1 MTKKDKKAID
11 EDKNTTTE
19 SDEKKTIV
27 IVGNNE
33 KAEDDFRTIGVFG
46 EIDEEKCAE
55 LIYSLL
61 LLHRNREQVTLSDP
75 SDESSELI
83 AISRPIELIL
93 STYGGSADEMFA
105 IYDVI
110 RQVSKD
116 CDIVTRGL
124 GKVMSAGVLLLAC
137 GAKGKR
143 EIGENCRVM
152 IHSVIAG
159 NAGSLHNLEN
169 EMDELRH
176 TQEQYIKALA
186 TETKMTTR
194 QIKKMLERKVNVYL
208 TAQEAVEFGI
218 ADIII

>member
-1 MTKKDKKAID
+1 MTKDKKAAKENKKAAND
-11 EDKNTTTE
+11 D
-19 SDEKKTIV
+19 DKKTI
-27 IVGNNE
+27 ILLGSQDST
-33 KAEDDFRTIGVFG
+33 EDEFRTIGVFG

-61 LLHRNREQVTLSDP
+61 MLHRSREQQTLSDP
-75 SDESSELI
+75 EDEDSELVTV
-83 AISRPIELIL
+83 SLPIELIL

-105 IYDVI
+105 VYDII
-110 RQVSKD
+110 RQIGGD
-116 CDIVTRGL
+116 CDIITRGL

-137 GAKGKR
+137 GTKGKR
-143 EIGENCRVM
+143 EIGEHCRIM

-169 EMDELRH
+169 EMEEVRH
-176 TQEQYIKALA
+176 TQEQFIKALA

>member
-1 MTKKDKKAID
+1 MSKDKKSA
-11 EDKNTTTE
+11 EP
-19 SDEKKTIV
+19 DEKKTI
-27 IVGNNE
+27 IVVGGQE
-33 KAEDDFRTIGVFG
+33 KTEDEFRTIGVFG

-61 LLHRNREQVTLSDP
+61 LLRRSREQHALSDP
-75 SDESSELI
+75 NDENSEVI
-83 AISRPIELIL
+83 TVSRPIELIL

-105 IYDVI
+105 VYDII

-116 CDIVTRGL
+116 CDIITRGL

-137 GAKGKR
+137 GTKGKR
-143 EIGENCRVM
+143 EIGEHCRVM

-159 NAGSLHNLEN
+159 NAGALHNLEN

>member
-1 MTKKDKKAID
+1 MPKDKKTN
-11 EDKNTTTE
+11 EVPE
-19 SDEKKTIV
+19 EKKTIIV
-27 IVGNNE
+27 VGNQDNT
-33 KAEDDFRTIGVFG
+33 EDEFRTIGVFG

-55 LIYSLL
+55 LVYSLL

-75 SDESSELI
+75 KDEESELI
-83 AISRPIELIL
+83 TISRPIELIL

-105 IYDVI
+105 VYDIV

-116 CDIVTRGL
+116 CDIITRGL

-143 EIGENCRVM
+143 EIGEHCRVM

-159 NAGSLHNLEN
+159 NAGALHNLEN

-176 TQEQYIKALA
+176 TQERYIKALA

-208 TAQEAVEFGI
+208 TAQEAVEYGI

>member
-1 MTKKDKKAID
+1 MTKKDEKIV
-11 EDKNTTTE
+11 EETE
-19 SDEKKTIV
+19 EKKTI
-27 IVGNNE
+27 ILVGNDE
-33 KAEDDFRTIGVFG
+33 KPEDEFRTIGVFG

-75 SDESSELI
+75 TDENSELI
-83 AISRPIELIL
+83 KINRPIELIL

-105 IYDVI
+105 VYDVV
-110 RQVSKD
+110 RQIGKD
-116 CDIVTRGL
+116 CDIITRGL

-143 EIGENCRVM
+143 EIGEHCRVM

-159 NAGSLHNLEN
+159 NAGALHNLEN

-208 TAQEAVEFGI
+208 TAREAVEFGI

>member
-1 MTKKDKKAID
+1 MSKDKDKKSEEEHD
-11 EDKNTTTE
+11 D
-19 SDEKKTIV
+19 KKTI
-27 IVGNNE
+27 ILVGNQDNSVQDE
-33 KAEDDFRTIGVFG
+33 FRTIGVFG

-61 LLHRNREQVTLSDP
+61 LLHRNREQRTLSDP
-75 SDESSELI
+75 EDEDSEVI
-83 AISRPIELIL
+83 TVNRPIELLL

-105 IYDVI
+105 VYDIV

-116 CDIVTRGL
+116 CDVVTRGL

>member
-1 MTKKDKKAID
+1 MMSKDKDKKSEEEHD
-11 EDKNTTTE
+11 D
-19 SDEKKTIV
+19 KKTI
-27 IVGNNE
+27 ILVGNQDNSVQDE
-33 KAEDDFRTIGVFG
+33 FRTIGVFG

-61 LLHRNREQVTLSDP
+61 LLHRNREQRTLSDP
-75 SDESSELI
+75 EDEDSEVI
-83 AISRPIELIL
+83 TVNRPIELLL

-105 IYDVI
+105 VYDIV

-116 CDIVTRGL
+116 CDVVTRGL

>member
-1 MTKKDKKAID
+1 MTKDKKSAD
-11 EDKNTTTE
+11 NDKKTAD
-19 SDEKKTIV
+19 DEKKTIV
-27 IVGNNE
+27 IVGNDD
-33 KAEDDFRTIGVFG
+33 KTEDEFRTIGVFG

-55 LIYSLL
+55 LVYSLL
-61 LLHRNREQVTLSDP
+61 LLHRNRQQITLSDP
-75 SDESSELI
+75 SDENSELM
-83 AISRPIELIL
+83 AIDRPIEFIL

-110 RQVSKD
+110 RQISKD
-116 CDIVTRGL
+116 CDVITRGL

-143 EIGENCRVM
+143 EIGEHCRVM

-159 NAGSLHNLEN
+159 NAGALHNLEN

-176 TQEQYIKALA
+176 TQERYIKALA
-186 TETKMTTR
+186 AETKMTTR
-194 QIKKMLERKVNVYL
+194 QIKKLLERKVNVYL

>member
-1 MTKKDKKAID
+1 MTKDKKSTEDNKKTTD
-11 EDKNTTTE
+11 E
-19 SDEKKTIV
+19 EKKAIV
-27 IVGNNE
+27 MVANNE
-33 KAEDDFRTIGVFG
+33 SAEDDFRTIGVFG

-55 LIYSLL
+55 LVYSLL
-61 LLHRNREQVTLSDP
+61 LLHRNCQQVTLSDP
-75 SDESSELI
+75 QDENSELI
-83 AISRPIELIL
+83 AINRPIEFIL

-105 IYDVI
+105 LYDVI
-110 RQVSKD
+110 RQISKD
-116 CDIVTRGL
+116 CDVITRGL
-124 GKVMSAGVLLLAC
+124 GKVMSAGVLLLAS
-137 GAKGKR
+137 GTKGKR
-143 EIGENCRVM
+143 EIGSHCRVM

-176 TQEQYIKALA
+176 TQERYIKALA

-194 QIKKMLERKVNVYL
+194 QIKKLLERKVNVYL